1 MSVGKAKEF
10 LAAVKE
16 KTPDE
21 GLREKAAAKIGMPI
35 LAGTELNTPGQK
47 LVDDFN
53 KDPLALYLDDFLLG
67 AEKVCRR
74 FA

>member
-1 MSVGKAKEF
+1 M
-10 LAAVKE
+10 
-16 KTPDE
+16 
-21 GLREKAAAKIGMPI
+21 KAAAKIGMPI

-53 KDPLALYLDDFLLG
+53 KDPLAFYLDDFLRG